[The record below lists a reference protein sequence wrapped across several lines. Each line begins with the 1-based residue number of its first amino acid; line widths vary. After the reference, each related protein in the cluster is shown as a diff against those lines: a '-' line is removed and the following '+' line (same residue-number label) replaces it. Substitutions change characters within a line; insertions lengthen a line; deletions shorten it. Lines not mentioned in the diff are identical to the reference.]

1 MNARSYRVDVRNTPL
16 DFPAITGLGQS
27 TFTGASE
34 PHLNDDKLG
43 LNIVKQ
49 YVLTDMDTNQQ
60 YSILAVQSLYQI
72 PQRKIKSREDVYEF
86 YKDAILAWNEVYQ
99 RAEADMPTLHKTV
112 FPTPPIEKFKTEIDR
127 VLSLL
132 NSRN

>member
-16 DFPAITGLGQS
+16 DFPAMAGLGQS

-43 LNIVKQ
+43 LNIVQQ
-49 YVLTDMDTNQQ
+49 YVLTDMDTNQH

-72 PQRKIKSREDVYEF
+72 PTSEINNREDVYEF
-86 YKDAILAWNEVYQ
+86 YKDAILNFNEVYQ
-99 RAEADMPTLHKTV
+99 RAQADMPTLHKTA
-112 FPTPPIEKFKTEIDR
+112 FPTPPIEEYKREIDR
-127 VLSLL
+127 VFELL
-132 NSRN
+132 NRRN